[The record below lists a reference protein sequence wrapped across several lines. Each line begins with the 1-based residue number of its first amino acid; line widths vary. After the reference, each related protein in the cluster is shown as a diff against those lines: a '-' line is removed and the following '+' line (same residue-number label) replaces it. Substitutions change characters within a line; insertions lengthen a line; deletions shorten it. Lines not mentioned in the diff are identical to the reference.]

1 MIEYAAIHYGLTNEM
16 VESYTEYPSKEEM
29 VNDLISRNIGMD
41 FDKGKLYDWEKLAKK
56 KKGMDLEKYWL
67 AMKLQNNLG
76 DISKID
82 QLPEADMWFYSFC
95 CQDISIAGKQKGLL
109 TECHD
114 CGNKFNPMELPLE
127 ERDKCPICGSTN
139 VKGSRSGL
147 LKEVER
153 LIVKA
158 IETNT
163 APKYLCLENVKNLVG
178 KQFKPDFDAWVER
191 LSELNYNTYYQVLNA
206 KNCGVPQNR
215 ERVFA
220 FSIRK
225 DVDTSKFKFPLP
237 FDTGIRLKDILE
249 KKVDEKYYINTER
262 ADNLIN
268 QLIAKGQLKGQREC
282 CDSTINDPNVKDIS
296 NAIIARYD
304 AGIQNK
310 KSIGLAVCEPDND
323 VTNQPILVKNYGDL
337 YVKNLDNSVTLKA
350 RDWKGWDTYGSVA
363 IVEETN
369 NQSRLGGMFDGDTKH
384 QAGSVWD
391 KEGVSPTLDTM
402 AGGLRQ
408 PCVVDESL
416 PKERFFRQ
424 AIETFNENNCSEGDT
439 IDAFNKR
446 VNKSGYCPTLTTR
459 PEGFKTAIL
468 PVVKEEKSKS
478 IWKDINSHYKISNK
492 GIVVDVVNK
501 CQVEE
506 IDGKVELE
514 VKDKVAKFPIEALMN
529 KYFSEQTHEN
539 SVIVQKVGDRGT
551 NNYSVHDYSNCI
563 PANPMSDRGQ
573 LLVEEDTT
581 KPICVGNTTP
591 SGKSQCN
598 AVYSTDGVSQTLC
611 AGTHGYATGSIIDN
625 SETNQNNTNQKYR
638 IRKLTPRECFVLM
651 GFTFEDTDK
660 CKAIG
665 ASNSALY
672 KAAGNSIVTN
682 CISLLFEHL
691 YKAQYDSSYIC
702 TDQKIIAPT
711 VKENHGTVTGI
722 IEENFHNPQTE

>member
-16 VESYTEYPSKEEM
+16 IESYTEYPSKEEM

-41 FDKGKLYDWEKLAKK
+41 FDKGKMYDWEKLAKK

-163 APKYLCLENVKNLVG
+163 EPKYLCLENVKNLVG

-262 ADNLIN
+262 ANNLIN

-323 VTNQPILVKNYGDL
+323 VTNQPILVKNHGDL

-408 PCVVDESL
+408 PCVVDENL
-416 PKERFFRQ
+416 PKE
-424 AIETFNENNCSEGDT
+424 
-439 IDAFNKR
+439 
-446 VNKSGYCPTLTTR
+446 
-459 PEGFKTAIL
+459 KT
-468 PVVKEEKSKS
+468 KS

-506 IDGKVELE
+506 IDGKIELE
-514 VKDKVAKFPIEALMN
+514 VKDKVAKFPIEVLMN
-529 KYFSEQTHEN
+529 KYFPEQTHEN

-611 AGTHGYATGSIIDN
+611 AGTHGYATGSIIDD
-625 SETNQNNTNQKYR
+625 SETNQNNTNQRYR

-702 TDQKIIAPT
+702 TDQKMYPKYKEILDDNKITIEGNYMPSNHDASRVVNPDGIAPT
-711 VKENHGTVTGI
+711 VKENYGTVTGI
-722 IEENFHNPQTE
+722 IEENFQNPQTE